1 MAISELFI
9 MIGFRDILRREV
21 HALKYFH
28 SVTLDKESCKGCT
41 NCIKRCPTEAIR
53 VRDGKAVII
62 EERCIDCGECIR
74 ACPNNAKTAS
84 SDGFAALSRYRYNV
98 ALPAPTLFAQFR
110 QGVSPEQILQAFRVV
125 GFNAVYEVARAADYV
140 TCAMN
145 DFLHDNPGQTWI
157 SANCPAVVR
166 LIQVRFPELLS
177 QLIVIESPMELA
189 AHLALN
195 EAMEKTC
202 LPADEIGTFFITPC
216 PAKTTAVHQP
226 EGGSSQVSG
235 TISISEIYGALLKAV
250 HASTGS
256 YARTRASPH
265 GLGWASIG
273 GERIAINGANHLAVD
288 GIHEVVSM
296 LEELELDHL
305 EAVEFIEVQSCPG
318 GCLGGPLTVTNPFVA
333 HARLQDM
340 MRKMSGSK
348 VTSCRELGRRLHINR
363 VIEPRPILTLSEEMA
378 TAMRMLERIDTLL
391 DELPGLDCGACGSP
405 SCRSLAE
412 DIVRGMATES
422 DCVITLRDKV
432 RRLAEEMVHLSTMLP
447 PAMGRGGQK

>member
-1 MAISELFI
+1 M
-9 MIGFRDILRREV
+9 
-21 HALKYFH
+21 KYFH
-28 SVTLDKESCKGCT
+28 SVTLDKDSCKGCT

-74 ACPNNAKTAS
+74 ACPNNAKTAI
-84 SDGFAALSRYRYNV
+84 SDGFAALSQYRYNV
-98 ALPAPTLFAQFR
+98 ALPAPTLFAQFKK
-110 QGVSPEQILQAFRVV
+110 GVSPERIMQAFRVV
-125 GFNAVYEVARAADYV
+125 GFNSVYEVARAADYV

-145 DFLHDNPGQTWI
+145 GFLAANPGQTWI

-166 LIQVRFPELLS
+166 LIQVRFPELLR
-177 QLIVIESPMELA
+177 QLMPIESPMELA
-189 AHLALN
+189 AQMARD
-195 EAMEKTC
+195 EAMEKTG
-202 LPADEIGTFFITPC
+202 LPAQDIGTFFITPC

-226 EGGSSQVSG
+226 EGGNSQVSG

-250 HASTGS
+250 QAATGS
-256 YARTRASPH
+256 YARTKASPR
-265 GLGWASIG
+265 GLGWAAIG
-273 GERIAINGANHLAVD
+273 GERMAMNGVSHLAVD

-333 HARLQDM
+333 HARLLEM
-340 MRKMSGSK
+340 MRHMSGSN
-348 VTSCRELGRRLHINR
+348 VTDCRDQARRIHISR
-363 VIEPRPILTLSEEMA
+363 TIEPRPILSLSEDMA
-378 TAMRMLERIDTLL
+378 TAMRMLERIAEIERD
-391 DELPGLDCGACGSP
+391 LPGLDCGACGSP

-447 PAMGRGGQK
+447 PAMGRGGQDNVDNQRNNRSPRS